1 MELSDG
7 HRPTRR
13 ATLGGAAAF
22 LATAPAFA
30 QPVSAQARAAYAYV
44 GSFTSAQR
52 KARGNGINVYR
63 IDTNTGAWSHV
74 QHVGDLVNPSFL
86 VLSKDQRALY
96 SVHGD
101 ENHATAFAV
110 DPESG
115 KLKLLG
121 QADTGGK
128 NGVRQM
134 LDPSGKFLIVANYA
148 SGTVAVL
155 PVAEDGSLRN
165 QTQLLELKGTPGPH
179 KIRQTSAH
187 PHDIVF
193 DPSGRFVVVP
203 DLGLDRTFVLHF
215 DPSRGMLSEASVV
228 EGRPYSGPR
237 HVAFH
242 PTRPLMWILNELD
255 STMTTCQWDGER
267 GALRPVQIIS
277 TLRTSFTGNSTA
289 AELAVAPSG
298 NFVYASNRGGDDI
311 AVYAVDQGTG
321 VLSPLEWVPTQGK
334 RPRFIGLTP
343 SGRFMYAANEDGDT
357 VVTYRVD
364 AASGKLTPTGQV
376 VQTGTPVTIAF
387 TGG

>member
-1 MELSDG
+1 M
-7 HRPTRR
+7 
-13 ATLGGAAAF
+13 
-22 LATAPAFA
+22 
-30 QPVSAQARAAYAYV
+30 
-44 GSFTSAQR
+44 
-52 KARGNGINVYR
+52 
-63 IDTNTGAWSHV
+63 DTDTGAWTHV

-86 VLSKDQRALY
+86 VFSRDQRVLY

-110 DPESG
+110 EPESG

-121 QADTGGK
+121 RADTGGK

-155 PVAEDGSLRN
+155 PVTETGALRD
-165 QTQLLELKGTPGPH
+165 QTQLFELKGPPGPH
-179 KIRQTSAH
+179 PARQTSSH

-203 DLGLDRTFVLHF
+203 DLGLDRTFVLRF
-215 DPSRGMLSEASVV
+215 DPARGMLSEASVL
-228 EGRPYSGPR
+228 EGRPASGPR

-242 PTRPLMWILNELD
+242 PMRPVMWILNELD
-255 STMTTCQWDGER
+255 STMTTCEWDGER
-267 GALRPVQIIS
+267 GTLRPSQIIS
-277 TLRTSFTGNSTA
+277 TLNMTFTGTSTA

-298 NFVYASNRGGDDI
+298 GFVYASNRGSDDI
-311 AVYAVDQGTG
+311 AVYAVDQATG
-321 VLSPLEWVPTQGK
+321 ALSAVEWVPTQGK

-343 SGRFMYAANEDGDT
+343 SGRFLYAANEDGDT
-357 VVTYRVD
+357 VVTFRVD
-364 AASGKLTPTGQV
+364 AASGRLKPTGEV
-376 VQTGTPVTIAF
+376 VQTATPVTIVF